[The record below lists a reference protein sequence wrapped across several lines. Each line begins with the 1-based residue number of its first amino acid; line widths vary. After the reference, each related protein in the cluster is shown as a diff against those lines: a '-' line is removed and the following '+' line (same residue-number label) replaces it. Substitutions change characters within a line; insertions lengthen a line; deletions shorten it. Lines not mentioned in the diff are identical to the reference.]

1 MSRMLSSVGILKN
14 KNFSLLITSEST
26 SLFGTL
32 FLNVALAL
40 YVLKLTGSPEKFA
53 SVLALGI
60 IPHILLG
67 SVSGILADK
76 FDKKFWVITF
86 DILRGLLC
94 LGLFV
99 YSINGTINMTLIYFA
114 VLFISSCDILF
125 APMFITILPTI
136 VPQEKLV
143 DANSVSRT
151 LNETMKMLSP
161 LLGTLVYTMAGLGV
175 VFLVNGLSFFISA
188 VTIYLIKL
196 PKKTPSTGK
205 KLTFLKDISEG
216 FRVIYEDK
224 RLMSVVSNAFL
235 THTFLYPFLFVG
247 IPYIIVTVLGGKN
260 TDYGIVEGVATLG
273 SIMAIF
279 VVPFTKHFGV
289 ANNIGLGLLGMLVPV
304 GFLILLGNQSFIDIL
319 AGHSF
324 YIVGY
329 FSIINFISFLS
340 FSFYVV
346 YFASYYQTKVPRE
359 SYGRFIASVIVMN
372 GIGKVAGYTIVG
384 VLFAMD
390 SLIYPVIYLAIG
402 FLLKLVVHI
411 PFMIITNNLKKEN
424 KLEVSTGI

>member
-1 MSRMLSSVGILKN
+1 MLSSLGILKN

-32 FLNVALAL
+32 FLNVALSL

-60 IPHILLG
+60 IPHIVLG

-76 FDKKFWVITF
+76 FDKKLWVITF

-99 YSINGTINMTLIYFA
+99 YSINGTINMPLIYFT
-114 VLFISSCDILF
+114 VLFIASCDILF
-125 APMFITILPTI
+125 APMFISILPTI

-151 LNETMKMLSP
+151 LNETMKVLAP
-161 LLGTLVYTMAGLGV
+161 LLGTLAYTMVGLGV
-175 VFLVNGLSFFISA
+175 VFLVNGMSFLISA

-196 PKKTPSTGK
+196 PEKSSSTGK
-205 KLTFLKDISEG
+205 ELTFFRDISEG
-216 FRVIYEDK
+216 FRVIYADK

-247 IPYIIVTVLGGKN
+247 IPYIIVNVLNGKN
-260 TDYGIVEGVATLG
+260 TDYGIVESVATVG

-279 VVPFTKHFGV
+279 VVPFTKSLGV

-304 GFLILLGNQSFIDIL
+304 GFLIFLGNQNFIDLI
-319 AGHSF
+319 ADNSF

-329 FSIINFISFLS
+329 FSIINFIMFLS

-346 YFASYYQTKVPRE
+346 YFASYYQSKVPRE

-372 GIGKVAGYTIVG
+372 GVGKVAGYMVVG
-384 VLFAMD
+384 MLFTLE
-390 SLIYPVIYLAIG
+390 SLIYPVIFLAIG
-402 FLLKLVVHI
+402 FLLKLAVHI
-411 PFMIITNNLKKEN
+411 PFMVITKNLEKSTKV
-424 KLEVSTGI
+424 EVSTKV

>member
-1 MSRMLSSVGILKN
+1 MLSSLGILKN
-14 KNFSLLITSEST
+14 KNFSLLITSETT

-32 FLNVALAL
+32 FLNVALSL

-60 IPHILLG
+60 IPHIVLG

-76 FDKKFWVITF
+76 FDKKLWVITF

-99 YSINGTINMTLIYFA
+99 YSINGTINMPLIYFT
-114 VLFISSCDILF
+114 VLFIASCDILF
-125 APMFITILPTI
+125 APMFISILPTI

-151 LNETMKMLSP
+151 LNETMKVLAP
-161 LLGTLVYTMAGLGV
+161 LLGTLVYTMVGLGV
-175 VFLVNGLSFFISA
+175 VFLVNGLSFLISA

-196 PKKTPSTGK
+196 PEKSSSTGK
-205 KLTFLKDISEG
+205 ELTFFRDISEG
-216 FRVIYEDK
+216 FRVIYADK

-247 IPYIIVTVLGGKN
+247 IPYIIVNVLNGKN
-260 TDYGIVEGVATLG
+260 TDYGIVESVATVG

-279 VVPFTKHFGV
+279 VVPFTKSLGV

-304 GFLILLGNQSFIDIL
+304 GFLIFLGNQNFIDLI
-319 AGHSF
+319 ADNSF

-329 FSIINFISFLS
+329 FSIINFIMFLS

-346 YFASYYQTKVPRE
+346 YFASYYQSKVPRE

-372 GIGKVAGYTIVG
+372 GVGKVAGYMVVG
-384 VLFAMD
+384 MLFTLE
-390 SLIYPVIYLAIG
+390 SLIYPVIFLAIG
-402 FLLKLVVHI
+402 FLLKLAVHI
-411 PFMIITNNLKKEN
+411 PFMVITKNLEKSTKV
-424 KLEVSTGI
+424 EVSTKV

>member
-1 MSRMLSSVGILKN
+1 MLSSLGILKN

-32 FLNVALAL
+32 FLNVALSL

-60 IPHILLG
+60 IPHIVLG

-76 FDKKFWVITF
+76 FDKKLWVITF

-99 YSINGTINMTLIYFA
+99 YSINGTINMPLIYFT
-114 VLFISSCDILF
+114 VLFIASCDILF
-125 APMFITILPTI
+125 APMFISILPTI

-151 LNETMKMLSP
+151 LNETMKVLAP
-161 LLGTLVYTMAGLGV
+161 LLGTLVYTMVGLGV
-175 VFLVNGLSFFISA
+175 VFLVNGLSFLISA

-196 PKKTPSTGK
+196 PEKSSSTGK
-205 KLTFLKDISEG
+205 ELTFFRDISEG
-216 FRVIYEDK
+216 FRVIYADK

-247 IPYIIVTVLGGKN
+247 IPYIIVNVLNGKN
-260 TDYGIVEGVATLG
+260 TDYGIVESVATVG

-279 VVPFTKHFGV
+279 VVPFTKSLGV

-304 GFLILLGNQSFIDIL
+304 GFLIFLGNQNFIDLI
-319 AGHSF
+319 ADNSF

-329 FSIINFISFLS
+329 FSIINFIMFLS

-346 YFASYYQTKVPRE
+346 YFASYYQSKVPRE

-372 GIGKVAGYTIVG
+372 GVGKVAGYMVVG
-384 VLFAMD
+384 MLFTLE
-390 SLIYPVIYLAIG
+390 SLIYPVIFLAIG
-402 FLLKLVVHI
+402 FLLKLAVHI
-411 PFMIITNNLKKEN
+411 PFMVITKNLEKSTKV
-424 KLEVSTGI
+424 EVSTKV

>member
-1 MSRMLSSVGILKN
+1 MLSSLGILKN

-32 FLNVALAL
+32 FLNVALSL

-60 IPHILLG
+60 IPHIVLG

-76 FDKKFWVITF
+76 FDKKLWVITF

-99 YSINGTINMTLIYFA
+99 YSINGTINMPLIYFT
-114 VLFISSCDILF
+114 VLFIASCDILF
-125 APMFITILPTI
+125 APMFISILPTI

-151 LNETMKMLSP
+151 LNETMKVLAP
-161 LLGTLVYTMAGLGV
+161 LLGTLVYTMVGLGV
-175 VFLVNGLSFFISA
+175 VFLVNGLSFLISA

-196 PKKTPSTGK
+196 PEKSSSIGK
-205 KLTFLKDISEG
+205 ELTFFRDISEG
-216 FRVIYEDK
+216 FRVIYADK

-247 IPYIIVTVLGGKN
+247 IPYIIVNVLNGKN
-260 TDYGIVEGVATLG
+260 TDYGIVESVATVG

-279 VVPFTKHFGV
+279 VVPFTKSLGV

-304 GFLILLGNQSFIDIL
+304 GFLIFLGNQNFIDLIVDN
-319 AGHSF
+319 SF

-329 FSIINFISFLS
+329 FSIINFIMFLS

-346 YFASYYQTKVPRE
+346 YFASYYQSKVPRE

-372 GIGKVAGYTIVG
+372 GVGKVAGYMVVG
-384 VLFAMD
+384 MLFTLE
-390 SLIYPVIYLAIG
+390 SLIYPVIFLAIG
-402 FLLKLVVHI
+402 FLLKLAVHI
-411 PFMIITNNLKKEN
+411 PFMVITKNLEKSTKV
-424 KLEVSTGI
+424 EVSTKV

>member
-1 MSRMLSSVGILKN
+1 MLSSLGILKN

-32 FLNVALAL
+32 FLNVALSL

-60 IPHILLG
+60 IPHIVLG

-76 FDKKFWVITF
+76 FDKKLWVITF

-99 YSINGTINMTLIYFA
+99 YSINGTINMPLIYFT
-114 VLFISSCDILF
+114 VLFIASCDILF
-125 APMFITILPTI
+125 APMFISILPTI

-151 LNETMKMLSP
+151 LNETMKVLAP
-161 LLGTLVYTMAGLGV
+161 LLGTLVYTMVGLGV
-175 VFLVNGLSFFISA
+175 VFLVNGLSFLISA

-196 PKKTPSTGK
+196 PEKSSSIGK
-205 KLTFLKDISEG
+205 ELTFFRDISEG
-216 FRVIYEDK
+216 FRVIYADK

-247 IPYIIVTVLGGKN
+247 IPYIIVNVLNGKN
-260 TDYGIVEGVATLG
+260 TDYGIVESVATVG

-279 VVPFTKHFGV
+279 VVPFTKSLGV

-304 GFLILLGNQSFIDIL
+304 GFLIFLGNQNFIDLI
-319 AGHSF
+319 ADNSF

-329 FSIINFISFLS
+329 FSIINFIMFLS

-346 YFASYYQTKVPRE
+346 YFASYYQSKVPRE

-372 GIGKVAGYTIVG
+372 GVGKVAGYMVVG
-384 VLFAMD
+384 MLFTLE
-390 SLIYPVIYLAIG
+390 SLIYPVIFLAIG
-402 FLLKLVVHI
+402 FLLKLAVHI
-411 PFMIITNNLKKEN
+411 PFMVITKNLEKSTKV
-424 KLEVSTGI
+424 EVSTKV